1 LQSFKYTVYYISVS
15 TTFQYKNSLTVSV
28 KDLWQK
34 FCKMDTKK
42 VTISKNLSIPTL
54 SLIITKLQ
62 KLQLL
67 CSSFCTEADFS
78 GERKNY

>member
-1 LQSFKYTVYYISVS
+1 
-15 TTFQYKNSLTVSV
+15 
-28 KDLWQK
+28 
-34 FCKMDTKK
+34 MDTKK

-67 CSSFCTEADFS
+67 CISFCTEADFS